1 MTQAAKLTVDA
12 PARRGPMYSLLL
24 AAPTPTVVDDDVWAG
39 WQFTPEALAFTGAGR
54 LPTNCIGDTTADT
67 VPATRPAV
75 VDGDPFLV
83 YATDQCSSLG
93 WQAADYMGRARRALE
108 LIQSA
113 QIAEELWDGSLSG
126 TLSNTPLTS
135 LSSDQM
141 TTSAVSIRDAFA
153 LIEQGIA
160 RQGRGQ
166 QGMIHMTPQLL
177 AHAHAEYLID
187 KVGNLWMSPMGN
199 IVVADAGYSGNGPF
213 MTANS
218 TSQWIYGTSVIEV
231 LLGPIEFLPAAALG
245 DNSTAFMWEALDRT
259 TNKVV
264 VTAERLAGYRW
275 DESIHV
281 AAQVNVGIPAY
292 GGS

>member
-12 PARRGPMYSLLL
+12 PTRRGPAYSLLI

-39 WQFTPEALAFTGAGR
+39 WQFTPEAGAFTGVGR
-54 LPTNCIGDTTADT
+54 QATNCLGDNGTNIAGT
-67 VPATRPAV
+67 TRPSL

-83 YATDQCSSLG
+83 YATDTCSATG
-93 WQAADYMGRARRALE
+93 WQRADYMGRARRLLE
-108 LIQSA
+108 TVQSA

-135 LSSDQM
+135 LSSDQL

-166 QGMIHMTPQLL
+166 LGMIHMTPQVL

-187 KVGNLWMSPMGN
+187 KVNGLWLSPMGN

-213 MTANS
+213 MTANT

-231 LLGPIEFLPAAALG
+231 MLSPIMFMPSADLANDPAA
-245 DNSTAFMWEALDRT
+245 FMIEALDRT
-259 TNKVV
+259 INKVV
-264 VTAERLAGYRW
+264 VTAERLAGYKW